1 MFTEMR
7 VISVFAVISSIFFL
21 LGTCVIMQY
30 AIRQPTKWASLPVS
44 GTFAGTIMFIGIS
57 MYSFEGQTMVFNI
70 STAFP
75 IYHSWNVARKTRK
88 LLKFAFTKWEL

>member
-75 IYHSWNVARKTRK
+75 IYHS
-88 LLKFAFTKWEL
+88 